1 MALRSS
7 LSSSVVLYNYLLPQ
21 DALRQVSTTAA
32 FVMVSMMQA
41 TPAGAV
47 CASGQ
52 MAVGSEFLQIFTGPN
67 SAFNVFS
74 GFLMANN
81 CGLISQNGETQ
92 DENQMC
98 SGGYNAGASV
108 TCDGNHLPLPRW
120 TRRATIGLAR
130 LLLTA
135 AATLGVVAD
144 GSLFW
149 LAATAVKASIVTL
162 CRNFIGL

>member
-1 MALRSS
+1 MLFAKFAP
-7 LSSSVVLYNYLLPQ
+7 V
-21 DALRQVSTTAA
+21 AA
-32 FVMVSMMQA
+32 FVIVSMMQA

-98 SGGYNAGASV
+98 SGAYNAGASV
-108 TCDGNHLPLPRW
+108 TCDGNHQPIAAVDTQGNHW
-120 TRRATIGLAR
+120 TCSPTSDSSCNVGGSGGRFTVLACCNR
-130 LLLTA
+130 
-135 AATLGVVAD
+135 G
-144 GSLFW
+144 
-149 LAATAVKASIVTL
+149 
-162 CRNFIGL
+162 